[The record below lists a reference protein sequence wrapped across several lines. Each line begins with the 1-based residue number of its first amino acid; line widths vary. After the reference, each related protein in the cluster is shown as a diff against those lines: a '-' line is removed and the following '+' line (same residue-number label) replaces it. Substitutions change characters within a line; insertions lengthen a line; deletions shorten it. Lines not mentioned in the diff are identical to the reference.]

1 VETVRI
7 DFHQSDRT
15 SLGIEM
21 ELALVDRQT
30 GVLVSAASEI
40 LAALGQGHPEGVHPK
55 AKHELFECTVEII
68 TDVCTTVAEA
78 RADLAG
84 MIAAVSAEAETRG
97 LAPICVGTHPFSRW
111 RDQKMSPHPRYA
123 ALAEEMQWTAWRLQI
138 FGVHYHV
145 GVRSA
150 EKAIAIANALC
161 AYLPHLLAL
170 AASSPYWEGHD
181 TGLAS
186 CRTKVFEALPT
197 AGLPHRMADWTEFEQ
212 FMETLVNAQA
222 IRTIREVWWD
232 IRPHPIFGTVELRM
246 CDGIPTLREVS
257 ALAALSQSLVEW
269 LDRRIDAGTELP
281 APREWVLRENK
292 WLAARH
298 GIDAQLIVDAHGDRR
313 PARDEIAAILDELE
327 PVAASL
333 GCRDELA
340 GVTAILEHG
349 PSYQRQRAVVDQGG
363 TLTDVV
369 RALTVEL
376 ASDCPGAQP

>member
-1 VETVRI
+1 
-7 DFHQSDRT
+7 
-15 SLGIEM
+15 
-21 ELALVDRQT
+21 
-30 GVLVSAASEI
+30 
-40 LAALGQGHPEGVHPK
+40 
-55 AKHELFECTVEII
+55 
-68 TDVCTTVAEA
+68 
-78 RADLAG
+78 
-84 MIAAVSAEAETRG
+84 
-97 LAPICVGTHPFSRW
+97 
-111 RDQKMSPHPRYA
+111 
-123 ALAEEMQWTAWRLQI
+123 
-138 FGVHYHV
+138 
-145 GVRSA
+145 
-150 EKAIAIANALC
+150 
-161 AYLPHLLAL
+161 
-170 AASSPYWEGHD
+170 
-181 TGLAS
+181 
-186 CRTKVFEALPT
+186 
-197 AGLPHRMADWTEFEQ
+197 
-212 FMETLVNAQA
+212 
-222 IRTIREVWWD
+222 VWWD

-313 PARDEIAAILDELE
+313 PARHEIAAILDELE